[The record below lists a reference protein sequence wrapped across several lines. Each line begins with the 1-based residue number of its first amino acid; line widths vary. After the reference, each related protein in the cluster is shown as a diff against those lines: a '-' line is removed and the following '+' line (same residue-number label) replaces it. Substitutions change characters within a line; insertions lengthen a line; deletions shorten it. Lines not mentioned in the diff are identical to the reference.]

1 MSRARGSMWGCSAP
15 CGRQPAALTARCP
28 HTLTGTGRSWE
39 GQDEHPR
46 DPERPVSPRN
56 PGALPGRPRDSP
68 ALRRG
73 PFPETACVLG
83 AAGTRSLGCRR
94 RFGAGGC
101 GLGCLRACATG
112 GAAGPGEQE
121 PAGGQ
126 VPGSPRC
133 QLAPSAGRAWPA
145 LPRGRWQNLR
155 AGWFRLPRSPK
166 AGFLHTAFTK
176 SEGRVEQN
184 LLSQN
189 PKPCREGG
197 GRGSRVDRS
206 GGWGVSWVFV
216 GPARNEPLLSL
227 KATPG
232 TGTARPKAVAFHGLP
247 TPTPAQLRDPG
258 AK

>member
-1 MSRARGSMWGCSAP
+1 MGPAASA
-15 CGRQPAALTARCP
+15 RQPVALTARCP
-28 HTLTGTGRSWE
+28 HTLTGTGRRWE
-39 GQDEHPR
+39 GQDERPR
-46 DPERPVSPRN
+46 DPERPVSPWN
-56 PGALPGRPRDSP
+56 PGALLGRPRDSP

-83 AAGTRSLGCRR
+83 AAGTWSLGCRR
-94 RFGAGGC
+94 RFGAVGC

-112 GAAGPGEQE
+112 GAARPGEQE

-133 QLAPSAGRAWPA
+133 QLAPSAGRAWLA
-145 LPRGRWQNLR
+145 LPPGRWQNLR

-197 GRGSRVDRS
+197 GRGSRADRS
-206 GGWGVSWVFV
+206 RGGVSPGCLGALPGASPFSLS
-216 GPARNEPLLSL
+216 GPPPARGQREL
-227 KATPG
+227 KRWPFSTVFPPHPCSAEGPG
-232 TGTARPKAVAFHGLP
+232 PSKGGDTDTL
-247 TPTPAQLRDPG
+247 
-258 AK
+258 